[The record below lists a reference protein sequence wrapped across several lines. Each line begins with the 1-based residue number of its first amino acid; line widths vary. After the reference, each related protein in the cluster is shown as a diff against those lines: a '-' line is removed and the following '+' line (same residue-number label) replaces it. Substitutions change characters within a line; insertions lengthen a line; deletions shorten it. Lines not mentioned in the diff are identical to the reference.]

1 MEKKQQ
7 QKSVQ
12 KQRLEQMLSIDDQ
25 VQQVRAALNLFMDI
39 VPKDSPL
46 FLYDTAKAELGILY
60 SQKIAVPEPYA
71 SIQKAVMEQRTDGI
85 VDYAEIENLPELN
98 DVDDLIDPEHFVTL
112 YPELALL
119 AYMLAHVASQFANY
133 SDPNLETIVD
143 TSIKDG
149 LIRDSGNDFLNR
161 AQLLVTVV
169 AHVAQV
175 LNYVQQVLNY
185 VQQEKTLSKAY
196 DSELSRP
203 PTDENESGSEPLV
216 VTITPK
222 TIGRA

>member
-7 QKSVQ
+7 KKSVR
-12 KQRLEQMLSIDDQ
+12 KQRLEQMLSMDDQ
-25 VQQVRAALNLFMDI
+25 AQQIRAALNLFMDI
-39 VPKDSPL
+39 VPKNDPL
-46 FLYDTAKAELGILY
+46 FLYNTDKAELGILY

-71 SIQKAVMEQRTDGI
+71 SIQKAVMEQRMDGI
-85 VDYAEIENLPELN
+85 VDYTEIENLPKLN
-98 DVDDLIDPEHFVTL
+98 DIDDLIDPEHFVTL

-119 AYMLAHVASQFANY
+119 AYMLAHVSNQFANY
-133 SDPNLETIVD
+133 PDPNLETVVD
-143 TSIKDG
+143 TSIKNG

-161 AQLLVTVV
+161 AQLLVAVV

-175 LNYVQQVLNY
+175 LNYVR
-185 VQQEKTLSKAY
+185 QEKALTKGHKSVSSKP
-196 DSELSRP
+196 S
-203 PTDENESGSEPLV
+203 TDENESSSEPLV

>member
-7 QKSVQ
+7 KKSVR
-12 KQRLEQMLSIDDQ
+12 KQRLEQMLSMDDH
-25 VQQVRAALNLFMDI
+25 VQQIRAALNLFMGI
-39 VPKDSPL
+39 MPNDSPL
-46 FLYDTAKAELGILY
+46 FLYNADKAELGILY

-85 VDYAEIENLPELN
+85 VDYTEIENLPKLN
-98 DVDDLIDPEHFVTL
+98 DIDDLIDPEHFVTL

-119 AYMLAHVASQFANY
+119 AYMLAHVSNQFANY
-133 SDPNLETIVD
+133 PDPNLETVVNN
-143 TSIKDG
+143 SIKHG

-161 AQLLVTVV
+161 AQLLVATV

-175 LNYVQQVLNY
+175 LNYVQQEKVLTKGHKS
-185 VQQEKTLSKAY
+185 VSSKLS
-196 DSELSRP
+196 
-203 PTDENESGSEPLV
+203 TDENESGSEPLV